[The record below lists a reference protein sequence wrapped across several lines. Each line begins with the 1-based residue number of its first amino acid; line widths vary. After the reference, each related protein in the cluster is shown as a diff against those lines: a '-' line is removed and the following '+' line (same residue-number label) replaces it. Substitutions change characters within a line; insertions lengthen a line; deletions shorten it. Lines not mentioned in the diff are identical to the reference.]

1 MVKDNPD
8 ARNDFLAALKTI
20 KRIEDFA
27 IESVKNPTETFDE
40 VAAKV
45 GGSPFELQTEGDHFQ
60 KYYKDAYNYFRD
72 LAQWQR
78 TGVMNTLGA
87 VGNEFF
93 SLGE

>member
-1 MVKDNPD
+1 
-8 ARNDFLAALKTI
+8 
-20 KRIEDFA
+20 
-27 IESVKNPTETFDE
+27 
-40 VAAKV
+40 
-45 GGSPFELQTEGDHFQ
+45 LQTEGDHFQ